1 MARYKV
7 DITGIN
13 TNELKVLNSSEMIK
27 LFERYQAGDK
37 AAKEELING
46 NLKLVLSILR
56 SFNKGN
62 YNMDDLFQV
71 GVIGLIKAIDNFDL
85 SYNLK
90 LSTYAVPL
98 IMGEIKRFLR
108 DDGAIKVSRSLKE
121 NGWKAKKKEQE
132 LSLKLGRNPTMEELC
147 ESLAMKRE
155 EVVMAMDAV
164 SEGDSLYKTLYQK
177 EGSEILLVDKI
188 QSKKDESEEVLNR
201 ITLEKL
207 LQELAG
213 RERALIQKRYFEE
226 KTQVQVAKE
235 LEMSQVQVSRLEKKI
250 LASMRKKIIF
260 HSV

>member
-1 MARYKV
+1 METLELIKRAR
-7 DITGIN
+7 
-13 TNELKVLNSSEMIK
+13 
-27 LFERYQAGDK
+27 AGDK
-37 AAKEELING
+37 LARDQVIRDNMA
-46 NLKLVLSILR
+46 LVYSIVSR
-56 SFNKGN
+56 FGGRG
-62 YNMDDLFQV
+62 YEMEDLGQI
-71 GVIGLIKAIDNFDL
+71 GAIGLIKAVDKFDV
-85 SYNLK
+85 SYQVK
-90 LSTYAVPL
+90 FSTYAVPL

-164 SEGDSLYKTLYQK
+164 SEVDSLYKTLYQK

-235 LEMSQVQVSRLEKKI
+235 LEMSQVQVSRLVKKI